1 MVVEWSWSFKFYE
14 WFASQ
19 VWSGIVCLV
28 KWGQTL
34 FSFSLLY
41 FWRDRKDTCTHAYK
55 ALQIKEI
62 WASSSPDIS
71 FVSFYLP
78 TISLHSNIVW
88 LLSQPW
94 PWVLRLCPAHRV
106 SDFIITPLL
115 SRNSFSFRYQMLWQ
129 NKVMFS
135 KAEQQLS
142 VLIIK

>member
-71 FVSFYLP
+71 FVSFIFQPFLSIV
-78 TISLHSNIVW
+78 ISFDSYHNLDLESFVYVQLIVSVILSSLRCCPGTLSHFGIKCCGRIKWCFPKQNSSFLFW
-88 LLSQPW
+88 L
-94 PWVLRLCPAHRV
+94 
-106 SDFIITPLL
+106 
-115 SRNSFSFRYQMLWQ
+115 
-129 NKVMFS
+129 
-135 KAEQQLS
+135 
-142 VLIIK
+142 